1 MKYEYNYLGDE
12 YEYDYLDED
21 YVHDINVARKHMSP
35 DSKEFP
41 KYEESDIIDED
52 KTVRWN
58 REEVARRIQLRED
71 EINRLEGIRLQKITK
86 VNNDAID
93 AIAVELLRRKI
104 VLEEEEAK
112 KKAEILFIHANTLR
126 HREHED
132 AIYLV
137 KQINRLVD
145 FVEIWEGKGNYDEC

>member
-1 MKYEYNYLGDE
+1 MKYE

-21 YVHDINVARKHMSP
+21 YVRDINKARKHTSP
-35 DSKEFP
+35 DSEKFP
-41 KYEESDIIDED
+41 EYEEGDVIDED
-52 KTVRWN
+52 QSVRWN
-58 REEVARRIQLRED
+58 REEIARRMQLRKD
-71 EINRLEGIRLQKITK
+71 EIARLEDIRLQKITE

-93 AIAVELLRRKI
+93 AIAVELLRRRI

-112 KKAEILFIHANTLR
+112 KKAENLFIYANTLR

-137 KQINRLVD
+137 KQINRLVE
-145 FVEIWEGKGNYDEC
+145 FIEIWEGKDDYNEC